1 MNWGIKV
8 KKYLEDGNKCKY
20 YGDKA
25 CPCVSNKDIRKQYDK
40 RGGFWA
46 IGIPLPE
53 CDNCANYAEI
63 DPNITIPI
71 SFAHQTLV
79 EMEISLSQHK
89 KVEAE
94 RKATKAKEK
103 EKKNTP
109 IHVELLNAS
118 GGTAGERL
126 SKAIIGGAFFGSI
139 GTLIGFLGS
148 DESNVKLVFKVDY
161 ADGSTKVV
169 VEKANSKAAKNLFS
183 IMNK

>member
-1 MNWGIKV
+1 MGTKRVPVSIIKIS
-8 KKYLEDGNKCKY
+8 
-20 YGDKA
+20 A
-25 CPCVSNKDIRKQYDK
+25 SSTT
-40 RGGFWA
+40 RGGGYWA

-109 IHVELLNAS
+109 IHVEQLNAS

-139 GTLIGFLGS
+139 GALIGFLGS

-169 VEKANSKAAKNLFS
+169 VEKANSKAAENLFS

>member
-1 MNWGIKV
+1 MIWGIKV
-8 KKYLEDGNKCKY
+8 EKYLEDGNRCKY

-40 RGGFWA
+40 RGGYWA
-46 IGIPLPE
+46 IGIPLPQ
-53 CDNCANYAEI
+53 CDSCANYAEI

-71 SFAHQTLV
+71 SFAHKTLV
-79 EMEISLSQHK
+79 EITISLSQHK
-89 KVEAE
+89 KEEAE
-94 RKATKAKEK
+94 RKAAKAKEK

-126 SKAIIGGAFFGSI
+126 SKAIIGGFFFGSI
-139 GTLIGFLGS
+139 GALIGFLGS
-148 DESNVKLVFKVDY
+148 DKSNVKLVFKVDY

>member
-25 CPCVSNKDIRKQYDK
+25 CPCVNNKDIRKQYDK
-40 RGGFWA
+40 RGGYWA

-109 IHVELLNAS
+109 ILLILN
-118 GGTAGERL
+118 RM
-126 SKAIIGGAFFGSI
+126 
-139 GTLIGFLGS
+139 
-148 DESNVKLVFKVDY
+148 DEYSLP
-161 ADGSTKVV
+161 
-169 VEKANSKAAKNLFS
+169 
-183 IMNK
+183 

>member
-1 MNWGIKV
+1 MIWGIKT
-8 KKYLEDGNKCKY
+8 KKYLEDGNRCKY

-25 CPCVSNKDIRKQYDK
+25 CPCISNKDIYKKYDK
-40 RGGFWA
+40 KNGYWA
-46 IGIPLPE
+46 IGSPLPE
-53 CDNCANYAEI
+53 CDNCTSYVEI
-63 DPNITIPI
+63 DPNVTIPI
-71 SFAHQTLV
+71 SFASKTLV
-79 EMEISLSQHK
+79 EREISLSQDK
-89 KVEAE
+89 KTEAE
-94 RKATKAKEK
+94 RKAAKAKEK
-103 EKKNTP
+103 VKKNTP
-109 IHVELLNAS
+109 VHVELLNAS

-139 GTLIGFLGS
+139 GALIGFLGS

>member
-25 CPCVSNKDIRKQYDK
+25 CPCVSNKDIRKRYDK
-40 RGGFWA
+40 RGGYWS

-53 CDNCANYAEI
+53 CDNCTSYTEI
-63 DPNITIPI
+63 DPNKTIPI
-71 SFAHQTLV
+71 SFAHKTLI
-79 EMEISLSQHK
+79 ETEISLSQHK

-94 RKATKAKEK
+94 RKATKEEK
-103 EKKNTP
+103 KAEKNTP

-139 GTLIGFLGS
+139 GALVGFLGS